1 MERKYTMKEF
11 EEMFKKAQ
19 IKTIEKLDMKMKEAD
34 TEGKMNG
41 IGSFTFSLQNML
53 CMNVLYKELFR
64 KENE

>member
-41 IGSFTFSLQNML
+41 ISAFTFSLQNML

>member
-19 IKTIEKLDMKMKEAD
+19 TKTIEKLDMKMKEVD
-34 TEGKMNG
+34 TDGKMNG
-41 IGSFTFSLQNML
+41 IRAFTFSLQNIL
-53 CMNVLYKELFR
+53 CMAELYEELFR

>member
-41 IGSFTFSLQNML
+41 ISAFTFSLLNML
-53 CMNVLYKELFR
+53 CMAELYKELFR